1 MNVLT
6 FNVGSSSLKAALYEG
21 WSPRPRVALD
31 VDLPSGRIQAA
42 QGLPDG
48 FREGEG
54 GAAAMVV
61 ADRLLAALEQSGTGV
76 DVCGHRVVHGGDR
89 DAPAKVDEAL
99 MEEMER
105 RAPLCPLHQPPALAV
120 VAGLRRLRPDLL
132 QVAAFDTAFH
142 AAQPPLWREFA
153 LPAGLRQQG
162 IRSYGFHGLSC
173 QSIMR
178 QLAEKDPDMAS
189 GRLIIAH
196 LGNGSSLTA
205 VLEGKS
211 QATTMAFSALEGVPM
226 GTRCG
231 RLDPGVLLYLLE
243 QGWDLPR
250 LNRLLYRE
258 SGLLGLSG
266 IASDMRV
273 LMRSGTPE
281 AGFAIDYFIDRVARE
296 AASLATVL
304 GGLDGLVFTGGIGE
318 HQPAIRAGVASRL
331 AWMGVAIDS
340 RANEEGVERITA
352 PDSRVDI
359 RVMVTDEQDELRRA
373 ALRIATGL
381 PHPHPCHKDD
391 NRP

>member
-1 MNVLT
+1 
-6 FNVGSSSLKAALYEG
+6 
-21 WSPRPRVALD
+21 
-31 VDLPSGRIQAA
+31 
-42 QGLPDG
+42 
-48 FREGEG
+48 
-54 GAAAMVV
+54 
-61 ADRLLAALEQSGTGV
+61 
-76 DVCGHRVVHGGDR
+76 
-89 DAPAKVDEAL
+89 
-99 MEEMER
+99 
-105 RAPLCPLHQPPALAV
+105 
-120 VAGLRRLRPDLL
+120 
-132 QVAAFDTAFH
+132 
-142 AAQPPLWREFA
+142 
-153 LPAGLRQQG
+153 
-162 IRSYGFHGLSC
+162 
-173 QSIMR
+173 
-178 QLAEKDPDMAS
+178 MAS

-273 LMRSGTPE
+273 LMHSGTPE

-318 HQPAIRAGVASRL
+318 HQPAIRAGVASRM
-331 AWMGVAIDS
+331 ARMGLAIDS

-359 RVMVTDEQDELRRA
+359 RVMATDEQDELRRA

-381 PHPHPCHKDD
+381 PHPHPLSQG
-391 NRP
+391 